1 MKKFFI
7 ASICRGGIL
16 GGGIFAD
23 DEGITFRTG
32 KVTVPVALRHLE
44 MKYGDIREF
53 SEKRVL
59 FFPVFTIA
67 MKDGE
72 SYPFLIFS
80 PKSFRTLLGDKVNRA

>member
-1 MKKFFI
+1 MKKFYI

-32 KVTVPVALRHLE
+32 KVTVPAALRNLE
-44 MKYGDIREF
+44 MKYGDIRDF

-59 FFPVFTIA
+59 FFPHFQPKILPVFTER
-67 MKDGE
+67 KGE
-72 SYPFLIFS
+72 E
-80 PKSFRTLLGDKVNRA
+80 VNRARRSSHGRGCRL